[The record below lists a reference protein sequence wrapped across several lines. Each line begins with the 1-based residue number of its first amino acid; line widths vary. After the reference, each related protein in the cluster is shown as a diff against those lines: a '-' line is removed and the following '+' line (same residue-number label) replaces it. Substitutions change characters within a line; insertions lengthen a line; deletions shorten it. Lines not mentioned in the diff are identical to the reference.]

1 MTQKPVTLIDYGV
14 GNLFSV
20 QRALELCGAEVIVTS
35 NPQQIE
41 RAERL
46 VLPGVGA
53 FADGM
58 KGLVERSI
66 DSAIVAY
73 AKNGRPLMGICLGMQ
88 LLATVSEE
96 FGHHNGLNIIP
107 GRVVPVPATTA
118 DGRPHKIP
126 HIGWAGLQR
135 PARLANWNET
145 ILAGL
150 DEGEEVYL
158 VHSYAVVPDDDAYRL
173 ANCDYD
179 GQGICTA
186 IRRGSVYGTQ
196 FHPEKSGQVGLR
208 ILRNFCTLP
217 LSS

>member
-1 MTQKPVTLIDYGV
+1 MTLSHVTLIDYGV

-20 QRALELCGAEVIVTS
+20 QRALELCGAKVIVTS
-35 NPQQIE
+35 DPQQIE
-41 RAERL
+41 QAERL

-58 KGLVERSI
+58 KGLIERSI

-73 AKNGRPLMGICLGMQ
+73 TQNGRPLLGICLGMQ

-107 GRVVPVPATTA
+107 GRVLPVPATTS
-118 DGRPHKIP
+118 DGRSHKIP

-135 PARLANWNET
+135 PARLSNWNDT
-145 ILAGL
+145 VLAGVN
-150 DEGEEVYL
+150 EEEEVYL
-158 VHSYAVVPDDDAYRL
+158 VHSYAVVPDDEAYRL
-173 ANCDYD
+173 SNCDYD
-179 GQGICTA
+179 GQSICTA
-186 IRRGSVYGTQ
+186 MRRGTVYGTQ

-208 ILRNFCTLP
+208 ILQNFCALP
-217 LSS
+217 VSS